1 MLENLDNKIEFQNIK
16 CFQKIEKVCL
26 SDKIK
31 IENKI
36 KIIKE
41 ILKDFEE
48 TESNTIC
55 QFL

>member
-1 MLENLDNKIEFQNIK
+1 MLENLDIKIQFQNKQCFLKIEN
-16 CFQKIEKVCL
+16 VCK

-31 IENKI
+31 VENKI
-36 KIIKE
+36 KLIKE
-41 ILKDFEE
+41 ILKDFEK